1 MFERGDFAVVCKC
14 SNIGEHSAI
23 ASLIHKCYYEFIQNG
38 EREFN
43 FKIRG

>member
-1 MFERGDFAVVCKC
+1 MKVKFYAS
-14 SNIGEHSAI
+14 SNASNYGISQTLTI
-23 ASLIHKCYYEFIQNG
+23 ASLIHKWYYEFIQKG